1 MLGKKIILNNAIRKY
16 VSDMRKSAKE
26 SNPEMTADNI
36 SIKIGRAQ
44 SWLSQVENG
53 RLKSV
58 KTKDLVNAFMLILN
72 NTYENS
78 YEHLDNKINDINT
91 QISKGIMDNEGNIID
106 FSEYLIYSQIRG
118 YLYAATKEFNSLT
131 DKLISCSS
139 EDITKQLKNIC
150 KSWKNLVVDWIVRAF
165 KDTNVLFSNDEVSM
179 INLYNAIEN
188 SYHILIKY
196 NEYYGLNKPNISNE
210 ELLKLKEKLSD
221 THIVTPRTCIKP
233 LNEYSDF
240 EIEDVIQYF
249 SPEEYMTWKNHQTYM
264 GQEPFPM
271 LVNYK
276 KKLSDKDH
284 RVFYDDI
291 THQKG
296 LTEEQYLHII
306 NQLCF
311 HFDLIY
317 KYCKHYIESSKEYEE
332 ESNEYF
338 EKTKQLQKELEQ
350 LKSSQHTKS
359 PQD

>member
-26 SNPEMTADNI
+26 RNPEMTADNI

-58 KTKDLVNAFMLILN
+58 KTKDLVNAFMIILN
-72 NTYENS
+72 KTYEKS
-78 YEHLDNKINDINT
+78 YEHLDNQINDINT
-91 QISKGIMDNEGNIID
+91 QILKGIMDTEGNIID
-106 FSEYLIYSQIRG
+106 FSEYLVYSQIRG
-118 YLYAATKEFNSLT
+118 YLYAATINFNEQT
-131 DKLISCSS
+131 QKLLSSSS
-139 EDITKQLKNIC
+139 EEIKKQLKNIS
-150 KSWKNLVVDWIVRAF
+150 KSWKNLVIDWIIRAF

-179 INLYNAIEN
+179 INLYSSLEN
-188 SYHILIKY
+188 SYHILLKY
-196 NEYYGLNKPNISNE
+196 NEQYGLNKPNISNE
-210 ELLKLKEKLSD
+210 ELLELKEKLSD
-221 THIVTPRTCIKP
+221 TQIVTPRTCIKP
-233 LNEYSDF
+233 INEYSNF
-240 EIEDVIQYF
+240 EIKDVIQYF

-271 LVNYK
+271 LINYK

-284 RVFYDDI
+284 WVFYDDI

-311 HFDLIY
+311 HFNLIY
-317 KYCKHYIESSKEYEE
+317 EYCKHYIESSKEYEE
-332 ESNEYF
+332 ESSEYF
-338 EKTKQLQKELEQ
+338 EKSKQLQEELKQ
-350 LKSSQHTKS
+350 LKSSLDNKS
-359 PQD
+359 LPD